1 MFVIMN
7 YWWPASS
14 SLPHMVTLSYMEAK
28 KIFFNEEH
36 QPIFL
41 LVIYIFIFISF
52 LKRKALKST
61 LNRDNS
67 CDSSQKI
74 YADLDWQLY
83 IWGRYDLVLMLSL
96 ATLLMRPRSVL
107 AGRWAAGRHGQSW
120 KVGKWLRLHN
130 CDWLQPRG
138 TTFSDFTHPGGA
150 AELWSR
156 NERAKVRQRWSR
168 ECERTMGANYNE
180 AEWCGER
187 RTWMAGGKKEK
198 KKRRGECKSDWCVEI
213 EEGKMWVQEKG
224 RRPGSHVFIFQLHSD
239 LLLRT
244 QPLFLAWRTFTAM
257 QWQCDFYFKSC
268 LW

>member
-1 MFVIMN
+1 MGFRVIYLFFYIQKKRRKYKSCKLLKAFPDNNVCNNELLMT
-7 YWWPASS
+7 
-14 SLPHMVTLSYMEAK
+14 SLIISATHGHFELHGSK
-28 KIFFNEEH
+28 KKVFFNEEH

-41 LVIYIFIFISF
+41 LVIYIYIFFYFLFF

-96 ATLLMRPRSVL
+96 ATLLMRPRSIL
-107 AGRWAAGRHGQSW
+107 AGRLAAGRHGQSW

-150 AELWSR
+150 AEL
-156 NERAKVRQRWSR
+156 
-168 ECERTMGANYNE
+168 
-180 AEWCGER
+180 
-187 RTWMAGGKKEK
+187 
-198 KKRRGECKSDWCVEI
+198 
-213 EEGKMWVQEKG
+213 
-224 RRPGSHVFIFQLHSD
+224 
-239 LLLRT
+239 
-244 QPLFLAWRTFTAM
+244 
-257 QWQCDFYFKSC
+257 
-268 LW
+268 